1 MPATRIARRGDTVA
15 YRNAKGKFRN
25 STVVADTKAP
35 GQPASSTSTSGG
47 TLAAATYSYRVTFV
61 TQGLETAPSVAKTQV
76 TTGSTSTVT
85 VDVTAIAPP
94 FATSWKVYGRTSG
107 TELLMGTVNLPTK
120 TFVDDGSVTPAGAL
134 PTDTG
139 NVSVRVYG
147 SNGGSA
153 MLTFQ
158 NVAKT
163 TTYKAVTRYFNR

>member
-1 MPATRIARRGDTVA
+1 
-15 YRNAKGKFRN
+15 
-25 STVVADTKAP
+25 
-35 GQPASSTSTSGG
+35 
-47 TLAAATYSYRVTFV
+47 
-61 TQGLETAPSVAKTQV
+61 
-76 TTGSTSTVT
+76 